1 MKELVILVDEKDKEI
16 GTEEKLEAHK
26 KGLLHRAISVFIF
39 NSKNE
44 LLLQK
49 RAFDKYHCG
58 GLWSNSCCTHPHPQE
73 TTLEAAKRRLV
84 EEMGI
89 KIELKEI
96 GQLIYKVHFP
106 QNNLFEHE
114 FDHLFIGHYDENP
127 KINPSEV
134 SDFKWS
140 SIETLL
146 KEFQENSQ
154 NYTPWFKIIFE
165 EVLKKSF
172 K

>member
-1 MKELVILVDEKDKEI
+1 MKKLVILVDEKDKEI
-16 GTEEKLEAHK
+16 GFEEKLEAHK

-73 TTLEAAKRRLV
+73 TNLEAAKRRLV

-89 KIELKEI
+89 KTELKEI
-96 GQLIYKVHFP
+96 CNFTYKVHFP

-114 FDHLFIGHYDENP
+114 FDHLFIGHYDKDP
-127 KINPSEV
+127 KINLSEV
-134 SDFKWS
+134 ADFKWI

-146 KEFQENSQ
+146 KEFQENPG
-154 NYTPWFKIIFE
+154 NYTPWFKIIFA